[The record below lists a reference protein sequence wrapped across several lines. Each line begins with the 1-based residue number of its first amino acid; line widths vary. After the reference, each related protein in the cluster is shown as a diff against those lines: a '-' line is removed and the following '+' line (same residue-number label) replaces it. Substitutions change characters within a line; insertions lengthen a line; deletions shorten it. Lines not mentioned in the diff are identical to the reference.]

1 MNFGGAFS
9 KKREKPQKNRLK
21 LSLKNNKLVLKTK
34 KMQKKWKKFKKSVDT
49 GMPNMYTATTVSKGA
64 DVVRLSEKE
73 KSRCTDGG

>member
-34 KMQKKWKKFKKSVDT
+34 KMQKNEKNSKKVLTRVCQICILQQPFR
-49 GMPNMYTATTVSKGA
+49 KGRMLL
-64 DVVRLSEKE
+64 D
-73 KSRCTDGG
+73 